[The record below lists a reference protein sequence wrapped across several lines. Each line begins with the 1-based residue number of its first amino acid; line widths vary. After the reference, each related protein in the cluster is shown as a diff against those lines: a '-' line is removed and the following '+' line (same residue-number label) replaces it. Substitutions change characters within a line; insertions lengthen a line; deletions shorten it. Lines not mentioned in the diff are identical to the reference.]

1 MKAGEIAS
9 RIIKHEQSLH
19 KDSGSECMGIGGDTN
34 MNQRN
39 QIRNV
44 IISSQRLDRRSSD
57 RIENIVSDICGLQY
71 DPNPTI
77 HLNHYMMLWNR
88 KKDFAVED
96 LDTAAY
102 KEFKITEA
110 FAFKRNMFFVPTN
123 EFAIYR
129 AALKDVVRWGS
140 SDESWLAAANSPDDL
155 AAEEELKKG
164 LKGQPG
170 MTTRQ
175 IWECLHLSDEWD
187 AYVKGRRA
195 GDVSFELP
203 IFRAFY
209 RLKRKT
215 DLVTCG
221 RNPGTF
227 KEPLYI
233 LKENIGINEWP
244 NSGINK
250 NDARAYIIEKL
261 IASFGVT
268 YPVHISHITGI
279 PTAEVKPFFSKLE
292 QEGKISP
299 MKVGK
304 KLYYIHSSKID
315 LLDQCADQD
324 SEEVRLSSPM
334 DTFVRDQ
341 TWLKTFFD
349 YSYTFEYFKKKGMK
363 WPLSILVGNRF
374 VGYFDC
380 KMEWRTRRF
389 IIKEKNIFDSA
400 FNDHKGI
407 ELALQDL
414 AAFHGAEDIGYS

>member
-1 MKAGEIAS
+1 M
-9 RIIKHEQSLH
+9 
-19 KDSGSECMGIGGDTN
+19 SGKVYDDKTV
-34 MNQRN
+34 
-39 QIRNV
+39 IRNI
-44 IISSQRLDRRSSD
+44 IISSQHLDRKSSES
-57 RIENIVSDICGLQY
+57 IEKIVSDICGLQY

-88 KKDFAVED
+88 KKDFTVSD
-96 LDTAAY
+96 LDDAAY

-129 AALKDVVRWGS
+129 AALKDVVRWGD
-140 SDESWLAAANSPDDL
+140 SDESWLAAASSARDK
-155 AAEEELKKG
+155 AAEEELKNG
-164 LKGQPG
+164 LKDQPG
-170 MTTRQ
+170 MTTKQ

-195 GDVSFELP
+195 GNLSFELP

-244 NSGINK
+244 NSEISK

-268 YPVHISHITGI
+268 YPVHISHMTGI
-279 PTAEVKPFFSKLE
+279 PTAEVTPFFSELE
-292 QEGKISP
+292 EEERISP
-299 MKVGK
+299 VKVGK
-304 KLYYIHSSKID
+304 KSYYIHTSKMD
-315 LLDQCADQD
+315 LLDKCSDQNC
-324 SEEVRLSSPM
+324 EEVRLISPM
-334 DTFVRDQ
+334 DILVRDQ

-380 KMEWRTRRF
+380 KMEWRTKRF
-389 IIKEKNIFDSA
+389 IIKEKNIFDCS
-400 FNDHKGI
+400 FNDCKGI
-407 ELALQDL
+407 DAAIEEL
-414 AAFHGAEDIGYS
+414 AAFHEAKEIITV

>member
-1 MKAGEIAS
+1 MSKGTCDEKS
-9 RIIKHEQSLH
+9 V
-19 KDSGSECMGIGGDTN
+19 
-34 MNQRN
+34 
-39 QIRNV
+39 IRNV
-44 IISSQRLDRRSSD
+44 IISSQHLDKRSSNS
-57 RIENIVSDICGLQY
+57 IEDIVSDICGLQY

-140 SDESWLAAANSPDDL
+140 SDESWLAQASSTSDC
-155 AAEEELKKG
+155 AAEEELKNG
-164 LKGQPG
+164 LKDQPG
-170 MTTRQ
+170 MTTNQ
-175 IWECLHLSDEWD
+175 IWEFLHLSDEWD

-195 GDVSFELP
+195 GNLSFELP

-227 KEPLYI
+227 REPLYI

-244 NSGINK
+244 NSGIDK
-250 NDARAYIIEKL
+250 NDARAYIIDKL
-261 IASFGVT
+261 IASLGVT
-268 YPVHISHITGI
+268 YPVHISHISGI
-279 PTAEVKPFFSKLE
+279 PTVEVTPFFSKLE
-292 QEGKISP
+292 QEEKILP
-299 MKVGK
+299 LKVGK
-304 KLYYIHSSKID
+304 KSCYIHSSKID
-315 LLDQCADQD
+315 LLDKCAYQD
-324 SEEVRLSSPM
+324 GEEVRFISPM
-334 DTFVRDQ
+334 DILVRDQ

-380 KMEWRTRRF
+380 KMEWRTKRF
-389 IIKEKNIFDSA
+389 IIKEKNIFDSD
-400 FNDHKGI
+400 FIDHKGI

-414 AAFHGAEDIGYS
+414 AAFHGADDIVLE